1 VQLGAVQ
8 GGAADHPQRDVDA
21 VPVCLHLVLSEGG
34 EAPMKWLYI
43 GLVAAAVVTYFVVSH
58 YAQKQGRPK

>member
-1 VQLGAVQ
+1 
-8 GGAADHPQRDVDA
+8 
-21 VPVCLHLVLSEGG
+21 
-34 EAPMKWLYI
+34 MKWLYI